1 VALINN
7 SFPSLYLVSPWQL
20 KICWFETWKRPQY
33 IQAKVH
39 HTTWCKCFVCC
50 QVVSHKCPAM
60 VQPFPIEIIFQ
71 PTAEEH
77 ILPHEHFFL
86 NLSGTAQQLP
96 KEETVIYPIY
106 WVWHRCYLSSE
117 EIDVFK
123 EMVLLAKYGAGFFF
137 GQGMWH
143 YIPLYTE
150 MVLPSNNDKNWIWTG
165 MLPLQQG
172 HVILQQVAFHILQQ
186 YCFCGLNKWLKPD
199 DDSITEHASVW
210 RNNMFILKKRNS
222 NIVLK
227 IQCI

>member
-1 VALINN
+1 MTIKNMLIWNVEA
-7 SFPSLYLVSPWQL
+7 PSVYSSKSPPHNLMQMFCLLPGGITQMPCHGATIPNWNY
-20 KICWFETWKRPQY
+20 IPTNCGRAYTATW
-33 IQAKVH
+33 
-39 HTTWCKCFVCC
+39 T
-50 QVVSHKCPAM
+50 
-60 VQPFPIEIIFQ
+60 
-71 PTAEEH
+71 
-77 ILPHEHFFL
+77 FFL
-86 NLSGTAQQLP
+86 NLSGTAHQLP

-210 RNNMFILKKRNS
+210 RNNMFIKKKRNS